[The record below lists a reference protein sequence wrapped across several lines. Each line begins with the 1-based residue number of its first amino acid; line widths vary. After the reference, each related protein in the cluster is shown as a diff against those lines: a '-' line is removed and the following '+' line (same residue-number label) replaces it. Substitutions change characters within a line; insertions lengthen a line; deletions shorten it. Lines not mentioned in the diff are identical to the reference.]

1 MNLKP
6 QDLVVA
12 LKLCAYPGAR
22 PAMSVIANELSLSPS
37 EVHGAIGRLRASRLL
52 HGPGLKGRP
61 NISALEEFL
70 IHGLKYAFPAE
81 HGEVTRG
88 IPTSYAAEPLKS
100 EIAASS
106 DLPPVWPWHEGDTRG
121 IGLEPLLGELVFV
134 GGCATALLI
143 TDKAAAD
150 VRPTFD
156 VDAIAEITS
165 YAGYTEF
172 SDRLRNL
179 GFQEDARE
187 GAPLCR
193 WRQNTTTLDVMPLD
207 AKILGFS
214 NTWYRPAMDHAEE
227 RELEKGLKIRLV
239 APVYFCAS
247 KLEAF
252 AGRGKNDFAGSR
264 DLEDLIAVVD
274 GRGELVG
281 EIRAAESNVRSYL
294 AKEIKRLISIPAFND
309 ALPGHVP
316 PDAASQERVG
326 TIILRLTEIAS
337 L

>member
-1 MNLKP
+1 MANPNL
-6 QDLVVA
+6 QLLTDA
-12 LKLCAYPGAR
+12 AKL
-22 PAMSVIANELSLSPS
+22 
-37 EVHGAIGRLRASRLL
+37 
-52 HGPGLKGRP
+52 
-61 NISALEEFL
+61 LES
-70 IHGLKYAFPAE
+70 I
-81 HGEVTRG
+81 
-88 IPTSYAAEPLKS
+88 
-100 EIAASS
+100 
-106 DLPPVWPWHEGDTRG
+106 
-121 IGLEPLLGELVFV
+121 LGELVFV

-165 YAGYTEF
+165 YAAYDKF
-172 SDRLRNL
+172 SERLRKL
-179 GFQEDARE
+179 GFQEDTRQ

-193 WRQNTTTLDVMPLD
+193 WQQKTTTLDVLPLE

-214 NTWYRPAMDHAEE
+214 NTWYRPAMDHSEE

-252 AGRGKNDFAGSR
+252 AGRGKNDFSANR

-274 GRGELVG
+274 GRSELVG
-281 EIRAAESNVRSYL
+281 EIQAAASDVRSYL
-294 AKEIKRLISIPAFND
+294 AKEIEKLLEIREFTD
-309 ALPGHVP
+309 ALAGHVP
-316 PDAASQERVG
+316 PDDASQERVG
-326 TIILRLTEIAS
+326 TIISRLREIAS